1 MDKKGVWSLSPAYD
15 MTFSYNKSSIWVN
28 AHQMLINGKADRITK
43 EDFFQVAQRMG
54 IKRSEAKQ
62 CILQVR
68 IALSKWDSFAEKA
81 GLSPKNAERIKKFFP
96 L

>member
-15 MTFSYNKSSIWVN
+15 ITFSYNKSSIWVN

-43 EDFFQVAQRMG
+43 EDFFQVAQRTG
-54 IKRSEAKQ
+54 IKKSEAEQ
-62 CILQVR
+62 CITQVR
-68 IALSKWDSFAEKA
+68 IVLSKWNSFAEKA
-81 GLSPKNAERIKKFFP
+81 GLSPKNAGRIKKFFS